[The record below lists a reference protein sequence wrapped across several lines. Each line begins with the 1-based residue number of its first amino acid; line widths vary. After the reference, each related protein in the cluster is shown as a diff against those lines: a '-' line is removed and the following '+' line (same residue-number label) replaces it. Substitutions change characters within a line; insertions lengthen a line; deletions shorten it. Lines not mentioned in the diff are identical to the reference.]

1 MLEQSQIRQI
11 LADILESPEF
21 KESQRYRELLQFLVE
36 ESIAGRSPKETTIG
50 TQIFGKDPSFNSKED
65 ATVRVYINNLRK
77 KLEHYYLTAGKTA
90 PFKLNIPVGHY
101 KVEFVPTEDQFIP
114 KATQNRAVRWGIL
127 FAAFAGTLLLGYY
140 SASVF
145 QSPPPNPS
153 PPNSIWNEFIQPN
166 GRPTLIVLG
175 DYFFLRENNP
185 VSSYYRTVPINNPED
200 LQERIAKDP
209 AFAKRYKQNEFT
221 FLRPSS
227 TWGLTQVIP
236 ILQKSPRGY
245 SLKLASEITPADF
258 KSNNIVFIGTLK
270 TLYSFQKFF
279 HIFGMQRTATPYES
293 IALRGEKGDSVQ
305 TFGVGQQRS
314 TDYVKDYSIIAKGAG
329 PEGSTILMLLG
340 FTENGAIAAPRAAT
354 DSSLLKAIAQKF
366 PRQVFADP
374 FYFTLVIATEGI
386 SDAVFKSEILY
397 FLQNEPHHSFT
408 GTGEK
413 DSTKAR

>member
-1 MLEQSQIRQI
+1 MLEQAQIRII

-77 KLEHYYLTAGKTA
+77 KLEHYYLTSGKTSSY
-90 PFKLNIPVGHY
+90 KLVVPVGHY
-101 KVEFVPTEDQFIP
+101 KVDFVPAEETLSQKPFNSR
-114 KATQNRAVRWGIL
+114 TLQWGVLSVSLIVVFL
-127 FAAFAGTLLLGYY
+127 FGYY
-140 SASVF
+140 SSSVF
-145 QSPPPNPS
+145 QSSPQHPG
-153 PPNSIWNEFIQPN
+153 PPNSIWNEFVQPN
-166 GRPTLIVLG
+166 GRPTLVVLG
-175 DYFFLRENNP
+175 DYFFLREINP
-185 VSSYYRTVPINNPED
+185 VSSYYRTITINNPD
-200 LQERIAKDP
+200 DMQERLAKDP

-227 TWGLTQVIP
+227 TWGLSQVIP
-236 ILQKSPRGY
+236 ILQRSPRGY
-245 SLKLASEITPADF
+245 SLKLASEVTPADF

-270 TLYSFQKFF
+270 TLYSFSKFL

-293 IALRGEKGDSVQ
+293 IALDSGKGDSVQ
-305 TFGVGQQRS
+305 TFGVGQQLS

-366 PRQVFADP
+366 PSQVFADP

-386 SDAVFKSEILY
+386 SDAVFKSDILY

-408 GTGEK
+408 GMSDK
-413 DSTKAR
+413 DSAKTK

>member
-36 ESIAGRSPKETTIG
+36 ESSAGRSPKETTIG

-77 KLEHYYLTAGKTA
+77 KLEHYYLTSGKTSSY
-90 PFKLNIPVGHY
+90 KLVIPVGHY
-101 KVEFVPTEDQFIP
+101 KVDFVPAEETPGQKTAKSRPLRLVILS
-114 KATQNRAVRWGIL
+114 ATLIVV
-127 FAAFAGTLLLGYY
+127 FLLGYY
-140 SASVF
+140 NRTVF
-145 QSPPPNPS
+145 QSTTQEPG
-153 PPNSIWNEFIQPN
+153 PPNSIWNEFVQPN
-166 GRPTLIVLG
+166 GRPTLVVLG
-175 DYFFLRENNP
+175 DYFFMREINP
-185 VSSYYRTVPINNPED
+185 VSSYYRTITINDPDD
-200 LQERIAKDP
+200 LQERLAKDP

-227 TWGLTQVIP
+227 TWGLSQVLP
-236 ILQKSPRGY
+236 ILQKSPGGF
-245 SLKLASEITPADF
+245 SLKLASEVTPADF

-270 TLYSFQKFF
+270 TLYSFSKFL
-279 HIFGMQRTATPYES
+279 HIFGMHRTATPTES
-293 IALRGEKGDSVQ
+293 ITLQSEKGDSVQ
-305 TFGVGQQRS
+305 TFGVGRQLS

-354 DSSLLKAIAQKF
+354 DSSLLKAISQKF
-366 PRQVFADP
+366 PNQNFADP

-386 SDAVFKSEILY
+386 SDAVFKSDILY
-397 FLQNEPHHSFT
+397 FLQNEPHHDFT
-408 GTGEK
+408 GISEK
-413 DSTKAR
+413 DSAKTK

>member
-101 KVEFVPTEDQFIP
+101 KVEFVPTEEKSSKQNTNSRTFI
-114 KATQNRAVRWGIL
+114 WGFLI
-127 FAAFAGTLLLGYY
+127 AGSTGTFLLGYY
-140 SASVF
+140 SSSVF
-145 QSPPPNPS
+145 QSNPKNPG
-153 PPNSIWNEFIQPN
+153 PPNSIWNDFVQPN
-166 GRPTLIVLG
+166 GRPTLVVLG
-175 DYFFLRENNP
+175 DYFFLRELNP
-185 VSSYYRTVPINNPED
+185 VSSYYRTITINNPED
-200 LQERIAKDP
+200 LQDRLAKDP

-245 SLKLASEITPADF
+245 SLKLASEVTPADF
-258 KSNNIVFIGTLK
+258 KSNNILFIGTLK
-270 TLYSFQKFF
+270 TLYSFSKFL
-279 HIFGMQRTATPYES
+279 HIFGMQRTATPTES
-293 IALRGEKGDSVQ
+293 IALRSEKGDSVQ
-305 TFGVGQQRS
+305 TFGVGVQRS
-314 TDYVKDYSIIAKGAG
+314 GDYVKDYSIIAKGAG

-340 FTENGAIAAPRAAT
+340 FTENGAIAAPRAASE
-354 DSSLLKAIAQKF
+354 SSLLKAIAQKF
-366 PRQVFADP
+366 PNQVFADP